1 MMFGLRRAAIALL
14 FLLAWPLLCI
24 AAGPGDPPFV
34 VPPAY
39 QLVNDHAQVLTVERR
54 VEMTARLQAAERA
67 NGTQIVF
74 LSVPSIG
81 DESLA
86 VYAHKVMDRWDLG
99 NNGEANGVL
108 FLVTASQ
115 GVFIATGRGI
125 GGALPD
131 AKVVRILRETLAPHF
146 ERGEFEQGMMA
157 TVDELIAA
165 TRTEDTTPTALPY
178 GPDGMYIAPDLGFIE
193 RLRLTGAWKPLLA
206 RALAVALVLYLA
218 AVGLLRWR
226 RRRSAR

>member
-1 MMFGLRRAAIALL
+1 MFGLRRAAIALL
-14 FLLAWPLLCI
+14 FLFAWPLSCI
-24 AAGPGDPPFV
+24 AAGPGEPPFV

-54 VEMTARLQAAERA
+54 VEMTARLEAAERA

-125 GGALPD
+125 SGALPD

-165 TRTEDTTPTALPY
+165 TRPEDTTPTSLPY
-178 GPDGMYIAPDLGFIE
+178 GPDGMYLAPELGLMD
-193 RLRLTGAWKPLLA
+193 RLLLTGAWKPLLA

-218 AVGLLRWR
+218 AVALLRWR
-226 RRRSAR
+226 RRRAAR